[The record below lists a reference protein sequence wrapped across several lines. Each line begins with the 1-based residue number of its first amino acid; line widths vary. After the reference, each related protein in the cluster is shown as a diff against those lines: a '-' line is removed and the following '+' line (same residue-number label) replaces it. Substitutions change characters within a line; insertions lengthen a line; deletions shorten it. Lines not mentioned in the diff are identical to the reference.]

1 MALDKNDHEESQPLL
16 GDVERNVEAQ
26 AEAPVHVCAR
36 CASEIRAGV
45 AFEDPHRR
53 HHSISVRDLLL
64 AASIL
69 FCVALFVLSIVNMT
83 IGSFLVGELFVC
95 LWAFLT
101 EFVVTTLIYA
111 GWRRRK
117 VGKFILKLSKN
128 TTQIAVLCLLALS
141 WIPLATGAII
151 EAKQV
156 CSWRW
161 YRARCAILVWVEIL
175 VWFLMITLSGAAFA
189 TYRCAVKMH
198 GRELVDNPNKIPAW
212 RLSEVNSVEGAV
224 KL

>member
-16 GDVERNVEAQ
+16 GDIERDVEAQ
-26 AEAPVHVCAR
+26 VEAPVHVCAR
-36 CASEIRAGV
+36 CASEIRGGV

-53 HHSISVRDLLL
+53 HHRITARGLLL
-64 AASIL
+64 ASSII
-69 FCVALFVLSIVNMT
+69 FCVVLFVLSIVNMAT
-83 IGSFLVGELFVC
+83 GYDFFVGELFVC
-95 LWAFLT
+95 LWAFFT
-101 EFVVTTLIYA
+101 EFVVATLIYA

-117 VGKFILKLSKN
+117 VGKFMLKLSKN

-141 WIPLATGAII
+141 WIPITTGTII
-151 EAKQV
+151 EANRA
-156 CSWRW
+156 CSWGW
-161 YRARCAILVWVEIL
+161 YRECTLFVLVDIF
-175 VWFLMITLSGAAFA
+175 VWFLMIALSGAAFA
-189 TYRCAVKMH
+189 TYRRAVKMH